1 VSDATKSTLGQAD
14 LVAFAAS
21 ADLQRART
29 FYEGA
34 LGLPL
39 LHQDGYACLFSASAN
54 GTKLRVTLVQQVA
67 VAPYTVLGWE
77 VADIESIVK
86 DLVLTGV
93 VFEQFEGIE
102 QDELGIWTSP
112 DRSRVAW
119 FKDPDGNILSVAQTG

>member
-1 VSDATKSTLGQAD
+1 VSDVTKSTLGQAD

-21 ADLQRART
+21 ADLERART

-39 LHQDGYACLFSASAN
+39 LHQDGYACLFSASAK

-112 DRSRVAW
+112 DGSRVAW
-119 FKDPDGNILSVAQTG
+119 FKDPDRNILSVAQTG

>member
-1 VSDATKSTLGQAD
+1 VSDVTKSTLGQAD

-21 ADLQRART
+21 ADLERART

-39 LHQDGYACLFSASAN
+39 LHQDGYACLFSASAK

>member
-1 VSDATKSTLGQAD
+1 VSDVTKSTLGQAD

-21 ADLQRART
+21 GDLERART

-34 LGLPL
+34 LGLRL

-77 VADIESIVK
+77 VADIEAIVK
-86 DLVLTGV
+86 ELAITGV
-93 VFEQFEGIE
+93 VFERFEGID
-102 QDELGIWTSP
+102 QDELGIWTAP
-112 DRSRVAW
+112 DGSRVVW
-119 FKDPDGNILSVAQTG
+119 FKDPDGNILSVAQPA